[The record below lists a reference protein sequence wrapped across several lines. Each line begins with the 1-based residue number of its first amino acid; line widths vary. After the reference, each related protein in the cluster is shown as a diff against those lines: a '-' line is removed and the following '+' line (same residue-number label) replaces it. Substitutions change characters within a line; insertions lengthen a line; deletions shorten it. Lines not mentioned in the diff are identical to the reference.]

1 MLEYALRGLLNGSV
15 YALLALPMTLFF
27 TTAATVD
34 FAIGAYALL
43 AAAVATAVAGPLGVV
58 AGLASAVAASAV
70 MAGIYLLLKRSSGGE
85 DGIRVALA
93 SFGLSL
99 AISSIVLIVWGTQP
113 FVRQTFTNVLDF
125 WGFRVSPQGLINV
138 AVVLVLVGLTWV
150 ILLRTQLGR
159 MMRAA
164 AVNAGGAELASIPVL
179 GVQCATLLVG
189 GVLGGVAGLL
199 ILYSSGMDFTASLG
213 LTFIGFAAAI
223 IFGIQ
228 SPLRCLA
235 GGLAIGVIEA
245 IAAGYTTGMVTAMVP
260 SFFMLVVLLSGQL
273 GASRYSGDRP

>member
-1 MLEYALRGLLNGSV
+1 MLEYIFRGLLNGSV

-43 AAAVATAVAGPLGVV
+43 AAAVATAIPGPLGIL
-58 AGLASAVAASAV
+58 AGLASAVVASSV
-70 MAGIYLLLKRSSGGE
+70 MAVLFVLLKRTSKE
-85 DGIRVALA
+85 GIRVALA

-99 AISSIVLIVWGTQP
+99 AIASIVLIVWGTKP
-113 FVRQTFTNVLDF
+113 FSRQTFTTMLEF
-125 WGFRVSPQGLINV
+125 GSLRVNPQGLLNV
-138 AVVLVLVGLTWV
+138 AIAAGLVCCTWVVLH
-150 ILLRTQLGR
+150 RTQLGR

-164 AVNAGGAELASIPVL
+164 AVNAPGAELAAIPVI
-179 GVQCATLLVG
+179 GVQCGTLVAG
-189 GVLGGVAGLL
+189 GLMGGIAGLL
-199 ILYSSGMDFTASLG
+199 IMHSAGMDFTASLG

-228 SPLRCLA
+228 SPLRCMA

-245 IAAGYTTGMVTAMVP
+245 LSAGYTTGMVTSMVP
-260 SFFMLVVLLSGQL
+260 SLFMLIVLLSGQL
-273 GASRYSGDRP
+273 GTSRYSGDRP

>member
-1 MLEYALRGLLNGSV
+1 MLEYIFRGLLNGSV

-43 AAAVATAVAGPLGVV
+43 AAAVATAVPGPIGIA
-58 AGLASAVAASAV
+58 AGLASAVGASVV
-70 MAGIYLLLKRSSGGE
+70 MAVVYVLLKRTRRE
-85 DGIRVALA
+85 GIRVALA

-99 AISSIVLIVWGTQP
+99 AIASVVLIVWGTKP
-113 FVRQTFTNVLDF
+113 FVRQTFTTMLEVGGL
-125 WGFRVSPQGLINV
+125 RVNPQGLLNV
-138 AVVLVLVGLTWV
+138 AVSMALVACTWGVLR
-150 ILLRTQLGR
+150 RTQLGR

-164 AVNAGGAELASIPVL
+164 AVNAPGAELAAIPVVT
-179 GVQCATLLVG
+179 VQCGTLLTG
-189 GVLGGVAGLL
+189 GLLGGIAGLL

-223 IFGIQ
+223 IFGIN

-235 GGLAIGVIEA
+235 GGLTIGVVEA
-245 IAAGYTTGMVTAMVP
+245 LSAGYTSGMVTSMVP
-260 SFFMLVVLLSGQL
+260 SLFMLAVLLTGHL

>member
-1 MLEYALRGLLNGSV
+1 MLEYIFRGLLNGSV

-34 FAIGAYALL
+34 FAIGGYALL
-43 AAAVATAVAGPLGVV
+43 AAAVATAVPGPLGLA
-58 AGLASAVAASAV
+58 AGLGSAVLASSV
-70 MAGIYLLLKRSSGGE
+70 MAVIYVLLKRTSK

-99 AISSIVLIVWGTQP
+99 ALSSIVLILWGTKP
-113 FVRQTFTNVLDF
+113 FVRQTFTTMFEFGAL
-125 WGFRVSPQGLINV
+125 RVNPQGLINV
-138 AVVLVLVGLTWV
+138 AVSIALVGTTWLVLQ
-150 ILLRTQLGR
+150 RTQLGR

-164 AVNAGGAELASIPVL
+164 AVNAPGAELAAIPVIS
-179 GVQCATLLVG
+179 VQSGTLLAG
-189 GVLGGVAGLL
+189 GLMGGIAGLL
-199 ILYSSGMDFTASLG
+199 ILHSSGMDFTASLG

-223 IFGIQ
+223 IFGIH

-245 IAAGYTTGMVTAMVP
+245 LSAGYTSGMITSMVP
-260 SFFMLVVLLSGQL
+260 SLFMLIVLLSGQL
-273 GASRYSGDRP
+273 RVGRYSGDRP

>member
-1 MLEYALRGLLNGSV
+1 MLEYIFRGLLNGSV

-43 AAAVATAVAGPLGVV
+43 AAAVATAIPGPLGIL
-58 AGLASAVAASAV
+58 AGLASAVVASSV
-70 MAGIYLLLKRSSGGE
+70 MAVLFVLLKRTSKE
-85 DGIRVALA
+85 GIRVALA

-99 AISSIVLIVWGTQP
+99 AIASIVLIVWGTKP
-113 FVRQTFTNVLDF
+113 FSRQTFTTMLEF
-125 WGFRVSPQGLINV
+125 GALRVNPQGLLKV
-138 AVVLVLVGLTWV
+138 AIAAGLVSCTWVVLH
-150 ILLRTQLGR
+150 RTQLGR

-164 AVNAGGAELASIPVL
+164 AVNAPGAELAAIPVI
-179 GVQCATLLVG
+179 GVQCGTLVAG
-189 GVLGGVAGLL
+189 GLMGGIAGLL
-199 ILYSSGMDFTASLG
+199 IMHSAGMDFTASLG

-228 SPLRCLA
+228 SPLRCMA

-245 IAAGYTTGMVTAMVP
+245 LSAGYTTGMVTSMVP
-260 SFFMLVVLLSGQL
+260 SLFMLIVLLSGQL
-273 GASRYSGDRP
+273 GTSRYSGDRP

>member
-1 MLEYALRGLLNGSV
+1 MLEYAFRGLLNGAV

-43 AAAVATAVAGPLGVV
+43 AAAVATAIPGPAGIL
-58 AGLASAVAASAV
+58 AGLASALGASLV
-70 MAGIYLLLKRSSGGE
+70 MAVIYVLLKRTSEG
-85 DGIRVALA
+85 GIRVALA

-99 AISSIVLIVWGTQP
+99 AIASIVLIIWGTKP
-113 FVRQTFTNVLDF
+113 FVRQTFMTMLEF
-125 WGFRVSPQGLINV
+125 GGLRVNPQGLINFAV
-138 AVVLVLVGLTWV
+138 ALVLVGATWL
-150 ILLRTQLGR
+150 ILARTQLGR

-164 AVNAGGAELASIPVL
+164 AVNARGAELAAIPVI
-179 GVQCATLLVG
+179 GVQCGTLLAG
-189 GVLGGVAGLL
+189 GLLGGVAGLL
-199 ILYSSGMDFTASLG
+199 ILHSSGMDFTASLG

-223 IFGIQ
+223 IFGIH

-245 IAAGYTTGMVTAMVP
+245 LSAGYTSGMVTSMLP
-260 SFFMLVVLLSGQL
+260 SLFMLIVLLSGQL
-273 GASRYSGDRP
+273 GAGRYSGDRP

>member
-1 MLEYALRGLLNGSV
+1 MLEYIFRGLLNGSV

-43 AAAVATAVAGPLGVV
+43 AAAVATAIPGPLGLA
-58 AGLASAVAASAV
+58 AGLGSAALASGV
-70 MAGIYLLLKRSSGGE
+70 MAIIFVLLKRTSKE
-85 DGIRVALA
+85 GIRVALA

-99 AISSIVLIVWGTQP
+99 ALSSIVLIVWGTKP
-113 FVRQTFTNVLDF
+113 FVRQTFTTMIEFGAL
-125 WGFRVSPQGLINV
+125 RVNPQGLINV
-138 AVVLVLVGLTWV
+138 AVSIALVGTTWLVLQ
-150 ILLRTQLGR
+150 RTQLGR

-164 AVNAGGAELASIPVL
+164 AVNAPGAELAAIPVI
-179 GVQCATLLVG
+179 GVQCGTLLAG
-189 GVLGGVAGLL
+189 GLMGGIAGLL
-199 ILYSSGMDFTASLG
+199 ILHSSGMDFTASLG

-223 IFGIQ
+223 IFGIH

-245 IAAGYTTGMVTAMVP
+245 LSAGYTSGMVTSMVP
-260 SFFMLVVLLSGQL
+260 SVFMLIVLLSGQL
-273 GASRYSGDRP
+273 GAGRYSGDRP

>member
-1 MLEYALRGLLNGSV
+1 MLEYIFRGLLNGTV
-15 YALLALPMTLFF
+15 YALLALPMTLMF

-43 AAAVATAVAGPLGVV
+43 AAAVGTAIPGMLGIAAGMG
-58 AGLASAVAASAV
+58 SAVAASLV
-70 MAGIYLLLKRSSGGE
+70 MAVIYVLLKRTSNE
-85 DGIRVALA
+85 GIRVALA

-99 AISSIVLIVWGTQP
+99 VISSIVLIVWGTKP
-113 FVRQTFTNVLDF
+113 FVRQTFSTMFEFGAL
-125 WGFRVSPQGLINV
+125 RVNPQGLINV
-138 AVVLVLVGLTWV
+138 AVSIALVAAIWLVLQK
-150 ILLRTQLGR
+150 TQLGR

-164 AVNAGGAELASIPVL
+164 AVNAPGAELAAIPVI
-179 GVQCATLLVG
+179 GVQCGTLLAG
-189 GVLGGVAGLL
+189 GLLGGIAGLL
-199 ILYSSGMDFTASLG
+199 ILHSSGMDFTASLG

-245 IAAGYTTGMVTAMVP
+245 LSAGYTSGMVTSMVP
-260 SFFMLVVLLSGQL
+260 SLFMLIVLLSGQL
-273 GASRYSGDRP
+273 GAGRYSGDRP

>member
-1 MLEYALRGLLNGSV
+1 MLEYIFRGLLNGTV
-15 YALLALPMTLFF
+15 YALLALPMTLMF

-43 AAAVATAVAGPLGVV
+43 AAAVGTAIPGVLGIAAGMG
-58 AGLASAVAASAV
+58 SAVAASLV
-70 MAGIYLLLKRSSGGE
+70 MAVIYVLLKRTSNE
-85 DGIRVALA
+85 GIRVALA

-99 AISSIVLIVWGTQP
+99 VISSIVLIVWGTKP
-113 FVRQTFTNVLDF
+113 FVRQTFSTMFEFGAL
-125 WGFRVSPQGLINV
+125 RVNPQGLINV
-138 AVVLVLVGLTWV
+138 AVSIALVAAIWLVLQK
-150 ILLRTQLGR
+150 TQLGR

-164 AVNAGGAELASIPVL
+164 AVNAQGAELAAIPVI
-179 GVQCATLLVG
+179 GVQCGTLLAG
-189 GVLGGVAGLL
+189 GLLGGIAGLL
-199 ILYSSGMDFTASLG
+199 ILHSSGMDFTASLG

-245 IAAGYTTGMVTAMVP
+245 LSAGYTSGMVTSMVP
-260 SFFMLVVLLSGQL
+260 SLFMLIVLLSGQL
-273 GASRYSGDRP
+273 GAGRYSGDRP